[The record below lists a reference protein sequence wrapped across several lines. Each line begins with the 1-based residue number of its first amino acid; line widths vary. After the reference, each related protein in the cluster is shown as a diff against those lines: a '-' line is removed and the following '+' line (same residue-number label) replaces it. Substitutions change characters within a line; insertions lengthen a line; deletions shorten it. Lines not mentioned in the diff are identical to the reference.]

1 MSLRIRLTL
10 LLSLVV
16 AVSLLLAWQFTRR
29 AVLRPFTE
37 EIVRHHLDQV
47 HFVADE
53 LERGADPDR
62 LGRRLGLE
70 VRRVPHPPR
79 FVRRIDERGGRRR
92 CRRRVH
98 EGREMYYCLGPR
110 GPVAVKLDPGWLVV
124 RRDFDVQKPD
134 RRIGYVLLII
144 AGVVIALSAW
154 VAVLVTRPLRAS
166 ISGMERIASGEL
178 SHRLPEGGG
187 REVREVG
194 RAFNAMAD
202 RVENI
207 LRAEK
212 ELMAGIS
219 HELRTPLAR
228 LRLETELLREQ
239 NVPGKRLDAMEA
251 DLEEIDQLIGELL
264 EASRLSIGER
274 QIAEAAVDLSRV
286 VEEAVERYPL
296 PSHDLVIEKKNV
308 EPIIGDHDRLVRV
321 VGNLIQNAGKY
332 APEQSEVRVI
342 VGGTAVE
349 VRDQGRGVSPE
360 DLDRMF
366 EPFYRGKR
374 ARSTKAATG
383 LGLGLMIAQQ
393 IVLLHG
399 GRIDARNL
407 PEGGLAIRLMLPRR
421 GETPPPP
428 DGSDRRS

>member
-16 AVSLLLAWQFTRR
+16 AISLLFAWQFTRR

-53 LERGADPDR
+53 LEAGADPIR

-70 VRRVPHPPR
+70 IRRVPHPPR

-98 EGREMYYCLGPR
+98 EGLEMYFCLGRR
-110 GPVAVKLDPGWLVV
+110 GPVAVKLHRGWLVV
-124 RRDFDVQKPD
+124 RRDLDVQKPD

-144 AGVVIALSAW
+144 AGVVMALSAW

-166 ISGMERIASGEL
+166 ISAMERIASGEL
-178 SHRLPEGGG
+178 SHRLPEAGS

-202 RVENI
+202 RVERI

-239 NVPGKRLDAMEA
+239 DIPAKRLDAMES

-264 EASRLSIGER
+264 EVSRLSLGER
-274 QIAEAAVDLSRV
+274 QITEAPVDLAKVAEEAA
-286 VEEAVERYPL
+286 EHYPL
-296 PSHDLVIEKKNV
+296 PSHRLRV
-308 EPIIGDHDRLVRV
+308 EADAVQEVLGDHDRLVRV

-332 APEQSEVRVI
+332 TPAGSEVQVI
-342 VGGTAVE
+342 VTGTTVE
-349 VRDQGRGVSPE
+349 VQDHGPGVSPE

-374 ARSTKAATG
+374 SRSAKAATG

-399 GRIDARNL
+399 GSIVARNL
-407 PEGGLAIRLMLPRR
+407 AEGGLAIRITLPRP
-421 GETPPPP
+421 GGTPPVG
-428 DGSDRRS
+428 DTSDRTG